1 MDSSY
6 SISRGFP
13 ADTTRATN
21 TARRCRMSGAIEYT
35 VPSSCA
41 RVAASSNVFCE
52 SASRSTCCDARE
64 RRNPSLIATARGDH
78 GFAGSARRSANEL
91 FSTSIPSPWAA
102 TRTTTE
108 RRPASSS
115 SKWAAIGAPRF
126 AAFPIAS
133 ARVSLLRVSAR
144 IGGRSC
150 LPYSSPGAQA
160 RSAVSSNDTTTIDAP
175 PNPIVST
182 TYSELSQAATLPR
195 RRRTSRR
202 NFSRSPYDDERARG
216 LSVVVVV
223 ILARRARAEQTAVLA
238 DEHLRCLAFPHAAD
252 LEQRAA
258 LPCALL
264 DVLHGSALQ
273 LLLHGLLDRSGKIG
287 DLDRLSA
294 FASLTALIAFR
305 AGHGENRHSQCERRC
320 AADDHF
326 HGVGHLC
333 PPSLDPPRRPLE
345 RHS

>member
-144 IGGRSC
+144 ISGRSC
-150 LPYSSPGAQA
+150 LPYSSPGAEA

-175 PNPIVST
+175 PNRIVAT

-216 LSVVVVV
+216 LSVGVVV

-238 DEHLRCLAFPHAAD
+238 DELRDPHRSRVRGPLRPHHRGSRRVRRARVRRRD
-252 LEQRAA
+252 RRQRARGTA
-258 LPCALL
+258 
-264 DVLHGSALQ
+264 
-273 LLLHGLLDRSGKIG
+273 IG
-287 DLDRLSA
+287 G
-294 FASLTALIAFR
+294 
-305 AGHGENRHSQCERRC
+305 AGGAPRRC
-320 AADDHF
+320 RPRGSRCDWEHPDRYARRGPRSAEAAREARARGRAQH
-326 HGVGHLC
+326 HQ
-333 PPSLDPPRRPLE
+333 P
-345 RHS
+345 